1 MIQITIST
9 NSPEKEQALIQFL
22 LTLDYVTID
31 SVVAQKQ
38 GTKKEAAIQ
47 NARAIL
53 KEQSSKPY
61 RQSDVNRE
69 IKLLR
74 KKKGY
79 Q

>member
-22 LTLDYVTID
+22 LTLDYYVTID

-47 NARAIL
+47 IVPL
-53 KEQSSKPY
+53 
-61 RQSDVNRE
+61 
-69 IKLLR
+69 
-74 KKKGY
+74 
-79 Q
+79 